1 MPHPAPHVLV
11 VGEALV
17 DQVARA
23 DGTSDEHP
31 GGSPANVALTLGR
44 LGREARLATH
54 VGRDE
59 RGERVRA
66 WLADSA
72 VTLTP
77 GSDGATATSVARAV
91 LDGSGAATY
100 DFAITWDLAPGTAA
114 SDGTLAVHTG
124 SIAAVLEPG
133 ASKVHDLVLA
143 ARERATVTYDP
154 NARPSLMG
162 TPEAALSRIEPLVAS
177 ADVVKVSDEDVEW
190 LYPGLD
196 PVEVARRWAGR
207 SGAGPSGA
215 GPSQDDRGP
224 AVVVVT
230 FGGEGAVAVC
240 AAGEVRVAAPRVEVV
255 DTVGAGDTF
264 MGALLDGLWE
274 RDLLGAD
281 RREALRAIDPPTL
294 TAVLERCVAAAAVTV
309 SRAGANP
316 PWRDELA
323 AR

>member
-1 MPHPAPHVLV
+1 MPSHAPHVLV

-17 DQVARA
+17 DEVRRA
-23 DGTSDEHP
+23 DGTTAEHP

-44 LGREARLATH
+44 LGRDVRLAAH
-54 VGRDE
+54 LGRDE
-59 RGERVRA
+59 HGDTIRD
-66 WLADSA
+66 WLADSGVA
-72 VTLTP
+72 LTP
-77 GSDGATATSVARAV
+77 GSDGAAATSVARAV

-100 DFAITWDLAPGTAA
+100 DFAITWDLAPGTRATD
-114 SDGTLAVHTG
+114 STLAVHTG

-133 ASKVHDLVLA
+133 ATAVHDLVLA
-143 ARERATVTYDP
+143 AREHATITYDP

-162 TPEAALSRIEPLVAS
+162 TPEAALTRIEPLVSA

-190 LYPGLD
+190 LYPGSD
-196 PVEVARRWAGR
+196 PVEVAHRWAGG
-207 SGAGPSGA
+207 SGA
-215 GPSQDDRGP
+215 DRGP

-264 MGALLDGLWE
+264 MGALIDGLWD
-274 RDLLGAD
+274 RDLLGGD
-281 RREALRAIDPPTL
+281 RHDALRAVDLDVL

-316 PWRDELA
+316 PRRDELTS
-323 AR
+323 

>member
-17 DQVARA
+17 DQVRRA
-23 DGTSDEHP
+23 DGTTDEHP

-54 VGRDE
+54 VGHDE
-59 RGERVRA
+59 RGERIRA

-77 GSDGATATSVARAV
+77 GSDGAPATSVARAV

-100 DFAITWDLAPGTAA
+100 DFAITWDVAPGTAA
-114 SDGTLAVHTG
+114 TDGTLAVHTG

-133 ASKVHDLVLA
+133 ARKVRDLVLA
-143 ARERATVTYDP
+143 ARERSTITYDP

-162 TPEAALSRIEPLVAS
+162 TPEEALARIEPLVEA
-177 ADVVKVSDEDVEW
+177 ADVVKVSDEDVAW
-190 LYPGLD
+190 LYPGED
-196 PVEVARRWAGR
+196 PVEVARRWADR
-207 SGAGPSGA
+207 SGAERSR
-215 GPSQDDRGP
+215 SVRGP

-264 MGALLDGLWE
+264 MGALIDGLWE

-281 RREALRAIDPPTL
+281 RRGALRAIDLPTL
-294 TAVLERCVAAAAVTV
+294 TAVLGRCVAAAAVTV

-316 PWRDELA
+316 PRRDELA
-323 AR
+323 R